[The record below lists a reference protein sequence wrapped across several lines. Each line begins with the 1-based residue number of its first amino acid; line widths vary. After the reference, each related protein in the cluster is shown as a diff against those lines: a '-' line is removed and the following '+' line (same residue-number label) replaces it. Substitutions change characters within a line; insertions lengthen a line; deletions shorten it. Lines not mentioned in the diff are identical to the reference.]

1 MAATIL
7 SSRYQVVIPP
17 AVREAFQLKPG
28 QKLDVVIYEG
38 RITLV
43 PVGAMNRLRGIAP
56 GLESRHD

>member
-1 MAATIL
+1 MAVTIL

-43 PVGAMNRLRGIAP
+43 PIGAMKRLRGIAP
-56 GLESRHD
+56 GLDSWHD